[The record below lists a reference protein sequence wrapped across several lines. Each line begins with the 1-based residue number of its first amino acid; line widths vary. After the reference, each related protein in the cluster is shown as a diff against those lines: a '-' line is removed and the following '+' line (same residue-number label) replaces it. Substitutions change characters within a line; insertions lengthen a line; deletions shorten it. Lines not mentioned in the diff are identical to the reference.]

1 VTDFGQPTRKD
12 HQNFC
17 LNEGWTQ
24 VRNARGKGGHHVT
37 FELTFPTARYSA
49 PESRTYRTVRPTVRA
64 FVAHILRDQL
74 DVGETSSRP
83 ASGRGSCHSVAAASR
98 SRLHPRRS
106 RGPLPSHGSRSRKWL
121 MSRAGAIER

>member
-1 VTDFGQPTRKD
+1 MTDFGQPTRKD

-49 PESRTYRTVRPTVRA
+49 PESRTHRTGSDLRSEPRGRTSCAISWTSARTEFSACVRERKLPQRGPQRA
-64 FVAHILRDQL
+64 DHA
-74 DVGETSSRP
+74 
-83 ASGRGSCHSVAAASR
+83 
-98 SRLHPRRS
+98 LHPRRS
-106 RGPLPSHGSRSRKWL
+106 RGPAAVARVEGESVKCG
-121 MSRAGAIER
+121 